1 MTSNMTLTST
11 LRAWL
16 APVLLAAASTCA
28 HADPGRLTVQVN
40 RPGVRISP
48 TFFGLMTE
56 EINHSYD
63 GGLYAELIQNRVF
76 RDNPDTPTHWA
87 LVQEG
92 DGTGVIS
99 LDTSP
104 GLGAASPSEGFT
116 GGAENYGLL
125 GDQTYDARDLKAAA
139 AQGYSLGQIAVISR
153 IARLSGAPFRSVLNQ
168 VLSGQTFA
176 SLAADYHLSLGDV
189 LNAADEQTRIA
200 QYLSA
205 YDSLRRSPDRSG
217 GVSNAGPDVA
227 LTRCLRL
234 DISSAGPGRRVGVAN
249 DGYWGIPVKPN
260 TTYRASFY
268 AKASPTFTGPLT
280 VGIQSADGADV
291 RATAQVP
298 ALTSD
303 WKQYTVTLS
312 TGAAVPST
320 ANRFVI
326 SASSPGTVWLSQ
338 VSLMPPTYKD
348 RPNGTRIDL
357 MQKMG
362 DMEPAFLRLP
372 GGNYLEGNTIAE
384 RFDWKKTIGPIDQR
398 PGHQGPWGYRSTDG
412 MGLLEMLEWCE
423 DLKMQPVLAVFAGYA
438 LRGDYVAPG
447 PALTPYVQDAL
458 EEIEYATGDAG
469 TTWGAR
475 RIKDGHPAPFPLT
488 YVEIGNEDTFDRS
501 GSYSGRYAQF
511 YDAIKAKYPKLQI
524 IATARVQGHAMDVL
538 DDHYYRSAAAM
549 AADAHHYDK
558 ADRSGPK
565 IFVGEWASTEGSP
578 TPTMQAALGDAA
590 WMTGMERNSDI
601 VVLESYA
608 PLLVNVNPGARQ
620 WGTNLIGYD
629 ALGSFGS
636 PSYYVQKMFGTNRGD
651 VVLPVTLTP
660 QGVAPVIASLPLGK
674 IGVATWATQ
683 AEFKDI
689 QVTQGGKT
697 LYSKD
702 FASGDADWAF
712 SQGTWAAA
720 DGVLRQ
726 TGDQTN
732 SRATAGDTAWTDYTY
747 HVQARKLGGAEGF
760 LIAFHYRDEGD
771 YLWWNI
777 GGWGNT
783 RTAIEQVQAGSST
796 QLGPDIPVTVETGRW
811 YDIKIELQ
819 GRQVRCFLDG
829 KLVEEVTD
837 APPAPPAP
845 LYAVAS
851 RALSTGDVILK
862 VVNTSPAAQQ
872 IQIDLQGASGVAKT
886 AVAQVL
892 AGDPADVNSLETPEK
907 VAPQTTALTGVG
919 KTFLH
924 EFPAHSVTVL
934 RVRARK

>member
-1 MTSNMTLTST
+1 MTLTST

-16 APVLLAAASTCA
+16 TPALLAATVGA
-28 HADPGRLTVQVN
+28 HAAPGQLTVQVN
-40 RPGVRISP
+40 KPGIKISP

-56 EINHSYD
+56 EINHAYD
-63 GGLYAELIQNRVF
+63 GGLYAELIQNRALK
-76 RDNPDTPTHWA
+76 DDPNGPAHWSA
-87 LVQEG
+87 ATSG
-92 DGTGVIS
+92 GGAGTIA
-99 LDTSP
+99 LDTNNPVP
-104 GLGAASPSEGFT
+104 GT
-116 GGAENYGLL
+116 
-125 GDQTYDARDLKAAA
+125 
-139 AQGYSLGQIAVISR
+139 
-153 IARLSGAPFRSVLNQ
+153 
-168 VLSGQTFA
+168 
-176 SLAADYHLSLGDV
+176 
-189 LNAADEQTRIA
+189 
-200 QYLSA
+200 
-205 YDSLRRSPDRSG
+205 
-217 GVSNAGPDVA
+217 A
-227 LTRCLRL
+227 LTNCLRL
-234 DISSAGPGRRVGVAN
+234 DITTATAGQHVGAAN
-249 DGYWGIPVKPN
+249 EGYWGIPVKPN

-268 AKASPTFTGPLT
+268 AKAGPTFTGPLL
-280 VGIQSADGADV
+280 VDIQSADGADV

-312 TGAAVPST
+312 TGNVTPST
-320 ANRFVI
+320 ANRFVL

-338 VSLMPPTYKD
+338 VSLMPPTFHD

-362 DMEPAFLRLP
+362 DMQPAFLRLP

-384 RFDWKKTIGPIDQR
+384 RFEWKDTIGPIDQR

-438 LRGDYVAPG
+438 LRGDHVTPG
-447 PALTPYVQDAL
+447 PGLTPYVQDAL
-458 EEIEYATGDAG
+458 DEIEYVTGDAS
-469 TTWGAR
+469 TKWGAR
-475 RIKDGHPAPFPLT
+475 RIQDGHPAPFPLS
-488 YVEIGNEDTFDRS
+488 YVEIGNEDNFDRS

-511 YDAIKAKYPKLQI
+511 YDAIKAKYPNLQL
-524 IATARVQGHAMDVL
+524 IATTRVQGHKMDVL
-538 DDHYYRSAAAM
+538 DDHYYRSAAEM
-549 AADAHHYDK
+549 ARDANHYDK
-558 ADRSGPK
+558 TDRSGPK

-590 WMTGMERNSDI
+590 WMTGMERNSDVI
-601 VVLESYA
+601 VLESYA

-629 ALGSFGS
+629 ALNSFGS

-651 VVLPVTLTP
+651 VVLPVTLVP
-660 QGVAPVIASLPLGK
+660 QGIAPVAAPMPSGK

-702 FASGDADWAF
+702 FTSGDADWAF
-712 SQGTWAAA
+712 RVGTWVAA

-726 TGDQTN
+726 TGDLTN
-732 SRATAGDTAWTDYTY
+732 SRATAGDAAWTDYTY

-760 LIAFHYRDEGD
+760 LIAFHFQNANN
-771 YLWWNI
+771 YLWWNL

-783 RTAIEQVQAGSST
+783 RTAIQQVQNGVNT
-796 QLGPDIPVTVETGRW
+796 QLGPDVPVTVESNRW
-811 YDIKIELQ
+811 YDIKVEVQ

-837 APPAPPAP
+837 TPPAPPAP

-851 RALSTGDVILK
+851 RDTKSGDVILK

-872 IQIDLQGASGVAKT
+872 IQVDLQGAKGVAKT
-886 AVAQVL
+886 AVAEVL
-892 AGDPADVNSLETPEK
+892 AGDPADVNSLDAPEK
-907 VAPQTTALTGVG
+907 AAPQTTTLTGIG
-919 KTFLH
+919 ATFVH

-934 RVRARK
+934 RVKARK

>member
-1 MTSNMTLTST
+1 MTLKST

-16 APVLLAAASTCA
+16 APALFAAASVGV

-40 RPGVRISP
+40 KPGIKISP

-56 EINHSYD
+56 EINHAYD
-63 GGLYAELIQNRVF
+63 GGLYGELIQNRAF
-76 RDNPDTPTHWA
+76 KDDPKGPAHWA
-87 LVQEG
+87 LVQ
-92 DGTGVIS
+92 DGGSGAIS

-104 GLGAASPSEGFT
+104 ALDAALTSSGFT
-116 GGAENYGLL
+116 GGAGDYGLL
-125 GDQTYDARDLKAAA
+125 SDQGYDAQDLKMAGAR
-139 AQGYSLGQIAVISR
+139 GYSPGQVAVVSR
-153 IARLSGAPFRSVLNQ
+153 IAHLAGVPFRSVLDR

-176 SLAADYHLSLGDV
+176 SLASDYRLKLSDV
-189 LNAADEQTRIA
+189 MDAGDEQARIA
-200 QYLSA
+200 RYLDV
-205 YDSLRRSPDRSG
+205 YDSLDHPSVQDITADSMVPRAVR
-217 GVSNAGPDVA
+217 A
-227 LTRCLRL
+227 RCLRL
-234 DISSAGPGRRVGVAN
+234 DISAATAGQHVGVAN

-260 TTYRASFY
+260 ATYRASFY
-268 AKASPTFTGPLT
+268 AKADPTFTGPLT
-280 VGIQSADGADV
+280 VDIQSADGATV
-291 RATAQVP
+291 QATAQVP
-298 ALTSD
+298 ALTAD

-312 TGAAVPST
+312 TGAAAPST
-320 ANRFVI
+320 TNRFVV
-326 SASSPGTVWLSQ
+326 SAGSMGTVWLSQ
-338 VSLMPPTYKD
+338 VSLMPPTYKN
-348 RPNGTRIDL
+348 RPNGNRPDL
-357 MQKMG
+357 MEKMD
-362 DMEPAFLRLP
+362 DMQPAFLRMP
-372 GGNYLEGNTIAE
+372 GGNYLEGDTIAD
-384 RFDWKKTIGPIDQR
+384 RFEWKDTIGDVAQR

-438 LRGDYVAPG
+438 LRGAHIEPG
-447 PALTPYVQDAL
+447 PALTPFVQDAL
-458 EEIEYATGDAG
+458 DEIEYVTGDAG

-475 RIKDGHPAPFPLT
+475 RIKDGHSAPFPLS
-488 YVEIGNEDTFDRS
+488 YVEVGNEDTFDRS

-511 YDAIKAKYPKLQI
+511 YDAIKAKYPNLQI
-524 IATARVQGHAMDVL
+524 IATAPVKGHTMDVL

-549 AADAHHYDK
+549 ANDAGHYDK
-558 ADRSGPK
+558 TDRSGPK

-590 WMTGMERNSDI
+590 WMTGMERNSDV

-629 ALGSFGS
+629 ALNSFGS

-651 VVLPVTLTP
+651 VILPVTLVP
-660 QGVAPVIASLPLGK
+660 QGIVPVAAPLPSGK

-697 LYSKD
+697 LYAKD
-702 FASGDADWAF
+702 FAQGDADWTLG
-712 SQGTWAAA
+712 QGQWTVA

-760 LIAFHYRDEGD
+760 LIAFHYRDDGD

-783 RTAIEQVQAGSST
+783 RTAIEQVQTGSST

-811 YDIKIELQ
+811 YDIKIEVQ

>member
-1 MTSNMTLTST
+1 MTSNMTLKST

-16 APVLLAAASTCA
+16 APALLAAASVGV

-40 RPGVRISP
+40 KPGIKISP

-56 EINHSYD
+56 EINHAYD
-63 GGLYAELIQNRVF
+63 GGLYGELIQNRAF
-76 RDNPDTPTHWA
+76 KDDPNGLAHWSVVTGGGGA
-87 LVQEG
+87 
-92 DGTGVIS
+92 GTIS
-99 LDTSP
+99 VDTSNPVP
-104 GLGAASPSEGFT
+104 GT
-116 GGAENYGLL
+116 
-125 GDQTYDARDLKAAA
+125 
-139 AQGYSLGQIAVISR
+139 
-153 IARLSGAPFRSVLNQ
+153 
-168 VLSGQTFA
+168 
-176 SLAADYHLSLGDV
+176 
-189 LNAADEQTRIA
+189 
-200 QYLSA
+200 
-205 YDSLRRSPDRSG
+205 
-217 GVSNAGPDVA
+217 A
-227 LTRCLRL
+227 LTKCLRL
-234 DISSAGPGRRVGVAN
+234 DVSSIGAGATVRVEN
-249 DGYWGIPVKPN
+249 DGYWGVPIKPN

-326 SASSPGTVWLSQ
+326 SASGPGTVWLSQ

-348 RPNGTRIDL
+348 RPNGSRPDL

-362 DMEPAFLRLP
+362 DMQPAFLRLP

-458 EEIEYATGDAG
+458 EEIEYVTGDAG

-549 AADAHHYDK
+549 ASDAHHYDK
-558 ADRSGPK
+558 TDRSGPK

-601 VVLESYA
+601 VALESYA

-629 ALGSFGS
+629 ALSSFGS
-636 PSYYVQKMFGTNRGD
+636 PSYYVQKMFGANRGD
-651 VVLPVTLTP
+651 VVLPLTITL
-660 QGVAPVIASLPLGK
+660 QEVAPGSAPTPTSGK
-674 IGVATWATQ
+674 VGVATWATQ

-689 QVTQGGKT
+689 QVTQGGTT
-697 LYSKD
+697 LYAKD
-702 FASGDADWAF
+702 FSSGDADWMLG
-712 SQGTWAAA
+712 QGNWSTA

-726 TGDQTN
+726 SGDQTN
-732 SRATAGDTAWTDYTY
+732 DRATAGDTHWTDYTY
-747 HVQARKLGGAEGF
+747 HLQARKLSGREGF
-760 LIAFHYRDEGD
+760 LIAFHYRDD
-771 YLWWNI
+771 ANYLWWNI

-783 RTAIEQVQAGSST
+783 RTAIEQVRDGSSA
-796 QLGPDIPVTVETGRW
+796 QLGPDLPLTVESNRW
-811 YDIKIELQ
+811 YDIKIEVQ
-819 GRQVRCFLDG
+819 GRQIRCFLDG
-829 KLVEEVTD
+829 KLAEEVTD
-837 APPAPPAP
+837 APPAPTAP

-851 RALSTGDVILK
+851 RALSSGDVILK
-862 VVNTSPAAQQ
+862 VVNMSAAPQQ
-872 IQIDLQGASGVAKT
+872 LQIDLQGARN
-886 AVAQVL
+886 VAQTAAAEVL
-892 AGDPADVNSLETPEK
+892 AGEPGDVNSLEAPEK
-907 VAPQTTALTGVG
+907 VAPQTTTLTGIG
-919 KTFLH
+919 PTFVH
-924 EFPAHSVTVL
+924 EFPAHSVSVL